1 MQRHQHLSDEVGML
15 ARLIAAIASEIE
27 AERAAAAP
35 SGELLR
41 EMEDAIAE
49 LRLSRGV
56 RLMMINAYSVQPG
69 SGARRQGRA
78 IQSHDAAE
86 WPRAGRRVA

>member
-15 ARLIAAIASEIE
+15 GRLIAAIASEIE
-27 AERAAAAP
+27 AEREAAAP
-35 SGELLR
+35 RRELLR
-41 EMEDAIAE
+41 EMEAAVAE

-56 RLMMINAYSVQPG
+56 RLMLLNAYDIRPAG
-69 SGARRQGRA
+69 AARRHRL
-78 IQSHDAAE
+78 DAAG